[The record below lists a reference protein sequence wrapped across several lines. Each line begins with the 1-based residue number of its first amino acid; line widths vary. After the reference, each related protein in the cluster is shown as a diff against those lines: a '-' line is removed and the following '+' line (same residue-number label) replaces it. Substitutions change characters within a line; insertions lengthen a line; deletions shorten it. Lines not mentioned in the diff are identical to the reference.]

1 MYSFK
6 LKGNKCL
13 FRDGNFYVKKSLD
26 SYFYVFNLQYLKD
39 LIP

>member
-13 FRDGNFYVKKSLD
+13 FKDGNFYVRKNPIIYISSINTLFKH
-26 SYFYVFNLQYLKD
+26 

>member
-13 FRDGNFYVKKSLD
+13 FKNGSFYVRKEID
-26 SYFYVFNLQYLKD
+26 SYSYILNIESLIN

>member
-13 FRDGNFYVKKSLD
+13 FKDGNFYVRKNPIIYISNINT
-26 SYFYVFNLQYLKD
+26 VFKH